1 MDIIELIEIY
11 EDRIIFDCESDKT
24 KIAVYINGNEYWL
37 WLQDPSP

>member
-24 KIAVYINGNEYWL
+24 KIAVYKKLLKHIKDRLNK
-37 WLQDPSP
+37 

>member
-24 KIAVYINGNEYWL
+24 KITEYKRL
-37 WLQDPSP
+37 LEHIKDRLN